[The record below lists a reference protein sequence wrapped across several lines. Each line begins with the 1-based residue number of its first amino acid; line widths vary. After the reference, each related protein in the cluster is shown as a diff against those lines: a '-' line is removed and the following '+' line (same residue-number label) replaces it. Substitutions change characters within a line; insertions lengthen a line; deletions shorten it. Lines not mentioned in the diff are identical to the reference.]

1 MEHAR
6 PIQMVGEVVDATIA
20 EILDPPATSEEQ
32 ERFDEEMRQ
41 IAEAERITPE
51 DLARRLY

>member
-1 MEHAR
+1 
-6 PIQMVGEVVDATIA
+6 MVGEVVDATIA